1 MENKKIIPIGIDDF
15 EKMITKNHYYI
26 DKTLFIKDILTK
38 PGETKLFTRPRRF
51 GKTLNMSMLK
61 YFFDIQNS
69 EINRKL
75 FDGLAISK
83 TEYMSE
89 QGQYPVIYFSF
100 KDLKKKTWEEC
111 FSELKYIVS
120 NIYHE
125 FSFIEE
131 KLTEEKK
138 EEFKKIM
145 AKKDEARWS
154 TSIKDLSEYLYIY
167 YGKKAVIL
175 IDEYDNPIRS
185 AYFNGYYEEGISF
198 FIDFYSEALKDNRYL
213 EKGVLTGILRVAKE
227 GIFSGLN
234 NVKVNTVTS
243 NNFSEYFGLLE
254 NEVIEI
260 LDYYK
265 LNYKMEEVQKW
276 YNGYLFGKTQVYNP
290 WSIINYV
297 DEGVVQSEWINVSD
311 NKEIVEIIE
320 NAATTGNFE
329 IIEKLEKLLSGE
341 MIEEQIYLGSNML
354 DLSNNR
360 EIWQLMLF
368 SGYLTIEEKIGLDEY
383 ELKIPNEEVRYFFKN
398 TFLDVVLKPKS
409 NFREMIKSL
418 LKKDIVKYKYYLQQI
433 ILNSVSYHD
442 IGTEEKPYHNL
453 MLGINLS
460 LDIQYNVV
468 SNDEVGKGRADLVLE
483 PFDKRKA
490 GFIFE
495 FKAAKRESDFERL
508 GKEALEQIKEKNYIH
523 KMKESGLKEIIL
535 VGMVFFGKEVYSV
548 EKYLN
553 F

>member
-1 MENKKIIPIGIDDF
+1 MGNKKIIPVGIDDF

-26 DKTLFIKDILTK
+26 DKTLFIKDIFTK

-61 YFFDIQNS
+61 YFFDIQSS

-111 FSELKYIVS
+111 YEKVKDIVS
-120 NIYHE
+120 DIYYE
-125 FSFIEE
+125 FDFIENE
-131 KLTEEKK
+131 LDTTKK
-138 EEFKKIM
+138 EYFAKVKL
-145 AKKDEARWS
+145 KKDDINLS
-154 TSIKDLSEYLYIY
+154 DSLKKLSEYLYIY
-167 YGKKAVIL
+167 YRKKTVIL

-198 FIDFYSEALKDNRYL
+198 FRDFYSGALKDNRYL

-234 NVKVNTVTS
+234 NLMVNTVIS

-254 NEVIEI
+254 DEVVEL

-265 LNYKMEEVQKW
+265 LNYELEEVQKW
-276 YNGYLFGKTQVYNP
+276 YNGYKFGEIQVYNP
-290 WSIINYV
+290 WSIMSYINERV
-297 DEGVVQSEWINVSD
+297 IQPNWINVSD
-311 NKEIVEIIE
+311 NKEIIDIIE
-320 NAATTGNFE
+320 NSVTTGNFE
-329 IIEKLEKLLSGE
+329 IIEKLEQLLLGE
-341 MIEEQIYLGSNML
+341 SIEEQVYIASNML

-360 EIWQLMLF
+360 EIWQLMLH
-368 SGYLTIEEKIGLDEY
+368 SGYLTIKEKIGLDEY

-409 NFREMIKSL
+409 NFREMIKNL
-418 LKKDIVKYKYYLQQI
+418 MKKDIGKYKYYLQQI
-433 ILNSVSYHD
+433 ILNAVSYHD
-442 IGTEEKPYHNL
+442 IGREEKPYHNL
-453 MLGINLS
+453 LLGMILS
-460 LDIQYNVV
+460 LDMQYNIM
-468 SNDEVGKGRADLVLE
+468 SNDEIGHGRADLVLE

-490 GFIFE
+490 GFVFE

-523 KMKESGLKEIIL
+523 KMKENGVKEIIL
-535 VGMVFFGKEVYSV
+535 VGMVFLGKEVYSV
-548 EKYLN
+548 EEYLK

>member
-1 MENKKIIPIGIDDF
+1 MGNKKIIPVGIDDF

-100 KDLKKKTWEEC
+100 KDVKFKTWEETYNKMKSIIC
-111 FSELKYIVS
+111 
-120 NIYHE
+120 NIYGK
-125 FSFIEE
+125 FDFVEE
-131 KLTEEKK
+131 KLSGEQREYFEKIK
-138 EEFKKIM
+138 S
-145 AKKDEARWS
+145 KKDDVDWRDS
-154 TSIKDLSEYLYIY
+154 LKNLTEYLYIY
-167 YGKKAVIL
+167 YGKKSVIL

-185 AYFNGYYEEGISF
+185 AYFEGYYDAGINF
-198 FIDFYSEALKDNRYL
+198 FRNFLSSVLKDNEYL

-234 NVKVNTVTS
+234 NLMVNTVIS

-254 NEVIEI
+254 DEVVEL

-265 LNYKMEEVQKW
+265 LNYELEEVQKW
-276 YNGYLFGKTQVYNP
+276 YNGYKFGEIQVYNP
-290 WSIINYV
+290 WSIMSYINERV
-297 DEGVVQSEWINVSD
+297 IQPNWINVSS
-311 NKEIVEIIE
+311 NEEIIDIIK
-320 NAATTGNFE
+320 NSVTTGNFE
-329 IIEKLEKLLSGE
+329 IIEKLEQLLLGE
-341 MIEEQIYLGSNML
+341 SIEEQVYIASNML

-360 EIWQLMLF
+360 EIWQLMLH
-368 SGYLTIEEKIGLDEY
+368 SGYLTIKEKIGLDEY

-409 NFREMIKSL
+409 NFREMIKNL
-418 LKKDIVKYKYYLQQI
+418 MKKDIGKYKYYLQQI
-433 ILNSVSYHD
+433 MLNAVSYYD
-442 IGTEEKPYHNL
+442 IGREEKPYHNL
-453 MLGINLS
+453 LLGMILS
-460 LDIQYNVV
+460 LDMQYNIM
-468 SNDEVGKGRADLVLE
+468 SNDEIGHGRADLVLE

-490 GFIFE
+490 GFVFE

-523 KMKESGLKEIIL
+523 KMKENGVKEIIL
-535 VGMVFFGKEVYSV
+535 VGMVFLGKEVYSM
-548 EKYLN
+548 EEYLK

>member
-1 MENKKIIPIGIDDF
+1 MENKKIIPVGIDDF
-15 EKMITKNHYYI
+15 KEMTAKNYYYI
-26 DKTLFIKDILTK
+26 DKTLFIQDVLIKAGK
-38 PGETKLFTRPRRF
+38 VKLFTRPRRF

-83 TEYMSE
+83 TEYMAE

-120 NIYHE
+120 NIFKE
-125 FSFIEE
+125 FRFVES
-131 KLTEEKK
+131 KLTEEDK
-138 EEFKKIM
+138 ENFNKII
-145 AKKDEARWS
+145 ARKDDARWS
-154 TSIKDLSEYLYIY
+154 TSIKDLSEYLYMY

-198 FIDFYSEALKDNRYL
+198 FRDFYSGALKDNRYL

-290 WSIINYV
+290 WSIINYI
-297 DEGVVQSEWINVSD
+297 DEEVVQSEWINVSD

-368 SGYLTIEEKIGLDEY
+368 SGYLTIEEKISLDRY
-383 ELKIPNEEVRYFFKN
+383 VLKIPNEEVRYFFKE
-398 TFLDVVLKPKS
+398 TFLSKVIDRKS
-409 NFREMIKSL
+409 NFWNMINSL
-418 LKKDIVKYKYYLQQI
+418 LKKEMGKYKYYLQQI

-508 GKEALEQIKEKNYIH
+508 GKEALEQIKEKSYIH
-523 KMKESGLKEIIL
+523 KMKESGVKEIIL
-535 VGMVFFGKEVYSV
+535 VGMVFLGKEVYSV
-548 EKYLN
+548 EEYLK

>member
-1 MENKKIIPIGIDDF
+1 MGNKKIRPIGIDDF

-120 NIYHE
+120 NI
-125 FSFIEE
+125 FKDFRFIES
-131 KLTEEKK
+131 KLIEEDK
-138 EEFKKIM
+138 ENFNKIIS
-145 AKKDEARWS
+145 KKDEARWS

-198 FIDFYSEALKDNRYL
+198 FRDFYSGALKDNRYL

-297 DEGVVQSEWINVSD
+297 DEGVIQSEWINVSD

-320 NAATTGNFE
+320 NAANIGNFE

-368 SGYLTIEEKIGLDEY
+368 SGYLTIEEKISLDRY
-383 ELKIPNEEVRYFFKN
+383 VLKIPNEEVRYFFKE
-398 TFLDVVLKPKS
+398 TFLSKVIDRKS
-409 NFREMIKSL
+409 NFWNMINSL
-418 LKKDIVKYKYYLQQI
+418 LKKEMGKYKYYLQQI

-523 KMKESGLKEIIL
+523 KMKENGVKEIIL

-548 EKYLN
+548 EEYLK